1 MRNMKRRLTS
11 AEIKLISY
19 LVYDTPEGA
28 AIIASLESLFVEEME
43 DGGMG
48 SLKVVVEGEDRRRY
62 GGTVAD
68 MDSHD
73 VDGMYLLI
81 SVIVDTDHNFY
92 ELDIFKGDFSPL
104 IKIPDVSIDVRCG
117 I

>member
-1 MRNMKRRLTS
+1 MRNMKRRLSS
-11 AEIKLISY
+11 AEVKLISS
-19 LVYDTPEGA
+19 LVRDTPEGA
-28 AIIASLESLFVEEME
+28 RIIASLEDLFVEEMD

-48 SLKVVVEGEDRRRY
+48 SLQVIVEGEDHRRY

-81 SVIVDTDHNFY
+81 SVIVDTDDNFY

-104 IKIPDVSIDVRCG
+104 IKIPDVPINL
-117 I
+117 

>member
-1 MRNMKRRLTS
+1 MVR
-11 AEIKLISY
+11 
-19 LVYDTPEGA
+19 DTPEGA
-28 AIIASLESLFVEEME
+28 GIIASLEGLFVEEMD

-48 SLKVVVEGEDRRRY
+48 SLQVILEGEDHRRS
-62 GGTVAD
+62 GDVLAD

-81 SVIVDTDHNFY
+81 SVIVDTDDNFY

-104 IKIPDVSIDVRCG
+104 IKIPDVSINL
-117 I
+117 

>member
-19 LVYDTPEGA
+19 LVWDTPRGA
-28 AIIASLESLFVEEME
+28 GIIASLEDLFVEEMD

-48 SLKVVVEGEDRRRY
+48 SLQVIVEGDDHRRY

-68 MDSHD
+68 MDFHD

-81 SVIVDTDHNFY
+81 SVIVDTDDNFY
-92 ELDIFKGDFSPL
+92 ELDIFKGDLSPL
-104 IKIPDVSIDVRCG
+104 IKIPDVSINL
-117 I
+117 

>member
-19 LVYDTPEGA
+19 LVRDTSEGA
-28 AIIASLESLFVEEME
+28 AIIASLEELFVEEMD

-48 SLKVVVEGEDRRRY
+48 SLQVIVEGEDRRRY
-62 GGTVAD
+62 GGVLAD

-73 VDGMYLLI
+73 ADGMYLLI
-81 SVIVDTDHNFY
+81 SVILDTDDNFY

-104 IKIPDVSIDVRCG
+104 IKLPEVSF
-117 I
+117 

>member
-1 MRNMKRRLTS
+1 MKRRLTS

-19 LVYDTPEGA
+19 LVRDTPEGA
-28 AIIASLESLFVEEME
+28 GIIASLEGLFVEEMD

-48 SLKVVVEGEDRRRY
+48 SLQVIVEGEDNRRY
-62 GGTVAD
+62 GGAIAD
-68 MDSHD
+68 IDSHD

-81 SVIVDTDHNFY
+81 SVIVDTDDNFY

-104 IKIPDVSIDVRCG
+104 IKIPDVSINL
-117 I
+117 

>member
-1 MRNMKRRLTS
+1 MRNMKRRLTA

-19 LVYDTPEGA
+19 LVRDTQEGA
-28 AIIASLESLFVEEME
+28 RIIASLEGLFVEELD

-48 SLKVVVEGEDRRRY
+48 SLQVILEGEDHRRY
-62 GGTVAD
+62 GGTLAD

-81 SVIVDTDHNFY
+81 SVIVDTDDNFY

-104 IKIPDVSIDVRCG
+104 IQIPDVSINL
-117 I
+117 

>member
-11 AEIKLISY
+11 AEVKLISY

-28 AIIASLESLFVEEME
+28 AIIASLENLFVEEMD

-48 SLKVVVEGEDRRRY
+48 SLKVVVEGEDKRRT
-62 GGTVAD
+62 GGILND
-68 MDSHD
+68 MEFHD
-73 VDGMYLLI
+73 ADGMLL
-81 SVIVDTDHNFY
+81 VITVILDTDDNFY

-104 IKIPDVSIDVRCG
+104 INIPDVSINL
-117 I
+117 

>member
-1 MRNMKRRLTS
+1 MWN
-11 AEIKLISY
+11 
-19 LVYDTPEGA
+19 TPVGA
-28 AIIASLESLFVEEME
+28 AIIASLENLFVEEMD

-48 SLKVVVEGEDRRRY
+48 SLQVILEGEDHRRY
-62 GGTVAD
+62 GGTLAD

-81 SVIVDTDHNFY
+81 SVIVDTDDNFY

-104 IKIPDVSIDVRCG
+104 IKIPDVSINV
-117 I
+117 

>member
-19 LVYDTPEGA
+19 LVRDTPEGA
-28 AIIASLESLFVEEME
+28 RIIASLEDLFVEEMD

-48 SLKVVVEGEDRRRY
+48 SVHVIIEGEDHRRS
-62 GGTVAD
+62 GGVLAD

-81 SVIVDTDHNFY
+81 SVIVDTDDNFY

-104 IKIPDVSIDVRCG
+104 IQLPDVSINL
-117 I
+117 